1 MIMKS
6 KQVLSVEQMKHLQ
19 ELGLDTS
26 DGSMVLIATDDD
38 GITLLWED
46 AEKAIKH
53 HWYNVC
59 FNLYYAETGSYD
71 HSYRNSC
78 GVFTLQDILDKLP
91 CFIGTHV
98 LTLQKLA
105 NSGTCLYMEPYSRSI
120 LNLTESKELINS
132 AYEMLCW
139 FIENGYV
146 EKEGK

>member
-1 MIMKS
+1 MKS
-6 KQVLSVEQMKHLQ
+6 KQILSVEQMKHLQ

-26 DGSMVLIATDDD
+26 DGSMCWCYALSYKNAK
-38 GITLLWED
+38 WELEIYED
-46 AEKAIKH
+46 VINQKRDSAFWEIIPT
-53 HWYNVC
+53 Y
-59 FNLYYAETGSYD
+59 
-71 HSYRNSC
+71 
-78 GVFTLQDILDKLP
+78 TLQDIFDKLP

-139 FIENGYV
+139 CIKNGYV

>member
-1 MIMKS
+1 MKS

-26 DGSMVLIATDDD
+26 DGSMCWCYALSYKNAK
-38 GITLLWED
+38 WELEIYED
-46 AEKAIKH
+46 VINQKRDSAFWEIIPT
-53 HWYNVC
+53 Y
-59 FNLYYAETGSYD
+59 
-71 HSYRNSC
+71 
-78 GVFTLQDILDKLP
+78 TLQDIFDKLP
-91 CFIGTHV
+91 CFIDTHV

-132 AYEMLCW
+132 AYKMLCW
-139 FIENGYV
+139 CIKNGYV